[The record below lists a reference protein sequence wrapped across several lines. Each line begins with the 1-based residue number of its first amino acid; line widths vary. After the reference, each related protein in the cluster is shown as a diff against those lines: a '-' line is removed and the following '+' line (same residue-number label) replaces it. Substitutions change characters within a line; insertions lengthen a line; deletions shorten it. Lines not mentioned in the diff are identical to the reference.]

1 MYGMWWGNGPWFLG
15 PGFWFLGPLTMLVFL
30 GAVVA
35 LVVIV
40 MRRTCMSRA
49 PHQDSAMEIVRARYA
64 KGEITRDEF
73 EATRRDL
80 TAM

>member
-1 MYGMWWGNGPWFLG
+1 MYGMWWGSGPWFLG

-40 MRRTCMSRA
+40 MRRMCMSRGQR
-49 PHQDSAMEIVRARYA
+49 QDSAMEIVRTRYA

-73 EATRRDL
+73 EAMRRDL

>member
-35 LVVIV
+35 LVVLV
-40 MRRTCMSRA
+40 MRRTCKNRG
-49 PHQDSAMEIVRARYA
+49 PRQDSAMEIVRARYA

-73 EATRRDL
+73 EAMRRDL
-80 TAM
+80 TAT